1 MDKLQLKDWK
11 KKTWWMAEYT
21 VYQLHEYSSLECT
34 ESNF

>member
-11 KKTWWMAEYT
+11 KKT
-21 VYQLHEYSSLECT
+21 VYQLHEHSSLERT